1 MEEAEGQALTGED
14 LAIEA
19 DVVGYQGEGAD
30 AAGSKDWL
38 SDVAADSEADTGY
51 RPDTARRQG
60 GWQSGQSY
68 VLANGYQLAIKCRTS
83 RGEDKALAAHT
94 QTPMYTAQP
103 DCLNTQQGSTGPRRI
118 R

>member
-60 GWQSGQSY
+60 GAQSGQPCAPADGGQS
-68 VLANGYQLAIKCRTS
+68 AIKCRPS
-83 RGEDKALAAHT
+83 RREDKALAAHT
-94 QTPMYTAQP
+94 QPPTYTAP
-103 DCLNTQQGSTGPRRI
+103 RAGHNPQQRPTRR
-118 R
+118 RRR